1 MMDTMEKRKKK
12 LELELLRCI
21 LGAIEADIDLEH
33 DFSELLEG
41 APIKGRRTVPRQT
54 NVPPETNPPCQT
66 NVASDEAERVKKV
79 LLDDGEYLSL
89 GKPIYNPL
97 EGAFMSTPKIGD
109 KVYMVVPTTAGLIV
123 VVDEFRG
130 AELELLMLAQR
141 RLFMYK
147 EEAVRYKMK
156 CEAVIAAMK
165 AQLAD

>member
-12 LELELLRCI
+12 LELELLRGI

-41 APIKGRRTVPRQT
+41 ALIKGRKTVPRQT
-54 NVPPETNPPCQT
+54 NVPNGTNPSCQT
-66 NVASDEAERVKKV
+66 NVPPSVSERVKKA
-79 LLDDGEYLSL
+79 LLDDEYRRL
-89 GKPIYNPL
+89 GKPICNPL
-97 EGAFMSTPKIGD
+97 DWQFLATPKIGD
-109 KVYMVVPTTAGLIV
+109 KAYMVAPTTAGLIV

-130 AELELLMLAQR
+130 TDMELLMLAQR

-156 CEAVIAAMK
+156 CKAVIAAMK
-165 AQLAD
+165 AQLKD

>member
-1 MMDTMEKRKKK
+1 MMEKINTN
-12 LELELLRCI
+12 ELARMI
-21 LGAIEADIDLEH
+21 ADDLTEM
-33 DFSELLEG
+33 LKV
-41 APIKGRRTVPRQT
+41 KGRKTVPRQT
-54 NVPPETNPPCQT
+54 NVPLGVSEGAGKPQE
-66 NVASDEAERVKKV
+66 
-79 LLDDGEYLSL
+79 DDGVYLSL

-130 AELELLMLAQR
+130 TELELLMLAQR

-147 EEAVRYKMK
+147 EEAVSYKMK
-156 CEAVIAAMK
+156 CEAIIAAMK

>member
-12 LELELLRCI
+12 LELELLRGI

-41 APIKGRRTVPRQT
+41 APIKGRKTVPRQT
-54 NVPPETNPPCQT
+54 NVPNGTNPSRQT
-66 NVASDEAERVKKV
+66 NVASVASERVKKV
-79 LLDDGEYLSL
+79 QEDEEYMIL
-89 GKPIYNPL
+89 GNPKYNPL
-97 EGAFMSTPKIGD
+97 EGRFMATPKIGD
-109 KVYMVVPTTAGLIV
+109 KVYMVVPTTEKLIV

-130 AELELLMLAQR
+130 TDIELLMLAQK

-147 EEAVRYKMK
+147 ADAVYYKMK
-156 CEAVIAAMK
+156 CEAVIGAMK